1 MMIQVEA
8 DVSNG
13 MPSFEMVGVLSSEVR
28 EAKERIRAAIRN
40 AGYLLPPKRITVNL
54 CPADVRKSGAGFDLP
69 IALAVLCAHGIVP
82 PQKPGHTL
90 FVGEITLNGA
100 LRPVRGVLPMAL
112 AARQA
117 GIRAFVLPV
126 ENAREAAFVKEL
138 AVYPAADLSSVIK
151 HLNGQ
156 TLPEFTTINIEETAS
171 DLSADVDFS
180 QISGQY
186 TLRRA
191 CEIAAS
197 GMHNLLMVGPPGA
210 GKTLAAQAIASILPP
225 LNEEEMLELAGIYSV
240 SGLFAERKKQLYRRP
255 FRSPHNSVT
264 KMALLGGGRIPRPG
278 EISLAHKGILFL
290 DELTEFDRPLL
301 EQLRQPLEER
311 QIRLVR
317 QAGTYCYPAEF
328 VLVAAMNACGCG
340 NFPDRE
346 KCTCTPRQIRQHL
359 GKISRPLLDRV
370 DLTIEVPKVTMADLL
385 RQNDNESSEQIRQRV
400 IRAHEIQRRRF
411 AGFQISG
418 NSRMRA
424 ELLRRFCPMSEGAR
438 KCLAEA
444 YEELDLSARAYH
456 RLIRVARTIAD
467 LDACEEILE
476 RHMTE
481 ALLYRSMDEAA
492 YRSGV

>member
-191 CEIAAS
+191 
-197 GMHNLLMVGPPGA
+197 
-210 GKTLAAQAIASILPP
+210 
-225 LNEEEMLELAGIYSV
+225 
-240 SGLFAERKKQLYRRP
+240 
-255 FRSPHNSVT
+255 
-264 KMALLGGGRIPRPG
+264 
-278 EISLAHKGILFL
+278 
-290 DELTEFDRPLL
+290 
-301 EQLRQPLEER
+301 
-311 QIRLVR
+311 
-317 QAGTYCYPAEF
+317 
-328 VLVAAMNACGCG
+328 
-340 NFPDRE
+340 
-346 KCTCTPRQIRQHL
+346 
-359 GKISRPLLDRV
+359 
-370 DLTIEVPKVTMADLL
+370 
-385 RQNDNESSEQIRQRV
+385 
-400 IRAHEIQRRRF
+400 
-411 AGFQISG
+411 
-418 NSRMRA
+418 
-424 ELLRRFCPMSEGAR
+424 
-438 KCLAEA
+438 
-444 YEELDLSARAYH
+444 
-456 RLIRVARTIAD
+456 
-467 LDACEEILE
+467 
-476 RHMTE
+476 
-481 ALLYRSMDEAA
+481 
-492 YRSGV
+492 